1 MTEPIRP
8 DLGLVA
14 RDGSACG
21 CASHAEPAGT
31 AAQVQPAPPGRIP
44 LGRTPAEGPAVDY
57 LVTGMTCEHCV
68 ASVTEEVS
76 AIDGVDGVTV
86 RLNVGGESLVSVRG
100 AAAAN
105 RAAVSAAIDEAG
117 YALAGE

>member
-21 CASHAEPAGT
+21 CAPHAEPA
-31 AAQVQPAPPGRIP
+31 AQVHPAPLDQNP
-44 LGRTPAEGPAVDY
+44 LEGPAADY

-76 AIDGVDGVTV
+76 AIAGVDAVTV

-100 AAAAN
+100 AAAAD